1 MHDDHPSDVT
11 LSRLSTQLIDL
22 LWRASL
28 LAVML
33 VAGLLVEPARAE
45 ASALFEAQCGLGE
58 AAMPELWLKVSLGVG
73 YTEPEA
79 ATLATP
85 CDAVPAGEEACSK
98 LPAPRPQEAP
108 AAEREA
114 EVVRDMLPSYVPASL
129 DGEAQ
134 RLPTPWRSGS
144 ACWDSSSPDK
154 CQAAPP
160 LPTPLELQA
169 SHAHAVVAD
178 FTLPRASL
186 RGAALSR
193 PRAPTVRVM
202 GRLLG
207 PHKGFERTLFQPP
220 RG

>member
-1 MHDDHPSDVT
+1 
-11 LSRLSTQLIDL
+11 LSRLSAQLVDL

-28 LAVML
+28 LAALL
-33 VAGLLVEPARAE
+33 VAGVLVRPTRAE

-58 AAMPELWLKVSLGVG
+58 AAIPELWLKVSLNGG

-98 LPAPRPQEAP
+98 LPALRPLG
-108 AAEREA
+108 EREEIELA
-114 EVVRDMLPSYVPASL
+114 RDVLPGYVPASL
-129 DGEAQ
+129 DGAPQ

-144 ACWDSSSPDK
+144 ACWDSGSPDK

-160 LPTPLELQA
+160 MPTPLELQA

-178 FTLPRASL
+178 FVLPSASL
-186 RGAALSR
+186 RGAALAR
-193 PRAPTVRVM
+193 PRAPSARVM

-207 PHKGFERTLFQPP
+207 PHEGFERTLFQPP
-220 RG
+220 KG